1 MAFNINEFRSQIAS
15 RGLAKSSLFYVTI
28 TVPASL
34 TNTLGSIMDSNTL
47 SFFCDTAS
55 LPGMEFGTVDYKK
68 HGYGKSYK
76 RPVEFNEST
85 LPLIFMVDA
94 EFGVVKYFHRWFQSI
109 FNYNNGSAVR
119 EDPQGKLPYEFE
131 YHDNYAATI
140 EIFVFSMNDT
150 QKVYKYKF
158 SKAYPMSIGE
168 VNVAWEINDQIMKLP
183 VTFEYDYM
191 TTEALEWGSIRPDL
205 SRQNGVLSY
214 ISAINSYGQAIA
226 QVERPQSIQDAI
238 VQLTNINT
246 IYNAL

>member
-34 TNTLGSIMDSNTL
+34 NNTLGSIIDSNTL

-94 EFGVVKYFHRWFQSI
+94 EFGVVKYFHRWMQSI

-140 EIFVFSMNDT
+140 EIFVFSTNDT

-158 SKAYPMSIGE
+158 SKAYPMNIGE

-183 VTFEYDYM
+183 VTFE
-191 TTEALEWGSIRPDL
+191 
-205 SRQNGVLSY
+205 
-214 ISAINSYGQAIA
+214 
-226 QVERPQSIQDAI
+226 
-238 VQLTNINT
+238 
-246 IYNAL
+246 